1 MLCAKFRWNYLSGS
15 GGEIL
20 QWIFSLFR
28 YRLPLE
34 TEVALH
40 LKKTFESTLLKDA
53 LCHVCLKLAQ
63 IEFWRTRFLNISVIY
78 LDISLFCPLE
88 KGRALYVD
96 TFESIG
102 FMFGWLW
109 SNGSGDED
117 ENVKNLPTD
126 RRIERRTDATDN
138 RRSEKFTLTFS
149 LISWAKMWK
158 KISLDFSFFN
168 HKGNRKI
175 EIAKNHLF

>member
-1 MLCAKFRWNYLSGS
+1 MPSLF
-15 GGEIL
+15 EIGTNWVL
-20 QWIFSLFR
+20 ENKIFKYFGNLFR
-28 YRLPLE
+28 YFVILSPWKR
-34 TEVALH
+34 AG
-40 LKKTFESTLLKDA
+40 TLCK
-53 LCHVCLKLAQ
+53 Q
-63 IEFWRTRFLNISVIY
+63 IWILITQE
-78 LDISLFCPLE
+78 C
-88 KGRALYVD
+88 
-96 TFESIG
+96 IG
-102 FMFGWLW
+102 FTFGWLW
-109 SNGSGDED
+109 SNGSWDED

-149 LISWAKMWK
+149 LISWAKKWK